1 MKNAIY
7 RILTLAVLCLCP
19 VMPLVAQRF
28 TNVTLDGAQ
37 MVCSI
42 AQDSTGMMW
51 IGTESGLYSYD
62 GYHNYRH
69 YRQGHLSQTHVYALY
84 IDHGIIYMATGNGLL
99 RYDIRRRT
107 YLTPSE
113 GRTRSA
119 EMRAINA
126 KAPVTAYTA
135 DVYSLLPTQRGLLI
149 GTTRGLFLE
158 NGGRRTPLTVK
169 SGQQPLINAMMPDN
183 DGKHHR
189 GYWIGTEGALYHAD
203 PALRSFT
210 TIDALSGN
218 SVKCLTQTP
227 DGTLYIGTDNGLY
240 ALRRDGNVQH
250 VIHDSR
256 NAFSLPNNI
265 VWSCFVDRWQNVWTG
280 TDNGLA
286 YLSTRPYETWTSL
299 GEITGSG
306 EGNFLHELLQ
316 ARDGSWWMGGT
327 NGLIHCRR
335 TPTGYA
341 DVVWYKQNAPSHPLA
356 HNRVRKIYEDREGDI
371 WVATDHGINLVDRV
385 TRQMHNIVITDATGK
400 YSSAWAYDIVEDL
413 QGRMWVAAY
422 DGGIFIIAKNRLV
435 ASGATCIAD
444 RHLSDAR
451 GGLSGLHVGQL
462 ALATDGHIWASTYN
476 GLDRIDPATLRVTNR
491 MKGESIN
498 FLLADKR
505 GAIWTG
511 GNGTVKRYTATGQPT
526 TWNVGGNVTTLCA
539 VGDRIWA
546 ISGSV
551 CSVIDTQRSGIRFGI
566 PYLVP
571 QTLFYSEKEQHVV
584 MGGNDGIV
592 SINAAI
598 ARAKVTPQ
606 RLLLTGITVGGHLR
620 ADSLFAPADLKA
632 LTLQHDENSFTLHLS
647 DFPFADNP
655 SAVYAYRLEGVDS
668 EWRSMTDDAPD
679 ITYNGLPYGDY
690 HLTVHRVEATG
701 NVGAEVYALDIRIC
715 PPWYLS
721 AWAKVLYC
729 LVALGLL
736 LWATNFYLVRKRL
749 AEERRQKE
757 AIIAQTEARV
767 HFFDR
772 LSQEL
777 KQPLARLMN
786 TLFAFHATT
795 GAPASKEQQTL
806 RRASS
811 EISDLVLRALDMGSN
826 AEALQ
831 QPPTFADVD
840 IVELCKIIA
849 APYPACRVQSESS
862 HLMLPVDVVRWHAMT
877 VIILRF
883 MLRRNT
889 QTGARVTLTLRQQKD
904 TAEAALLFE
913 GDAPLVEDNSY
924 SDFYQLYYDPA
935 DALYMAKDYA
945 ALHHGTIALGSDA
958 KSIRL
963 TFPAQGTQD
972 DTPGTTHN
980 AQPTTTTPQADENF
994 LTQINQIIEKNMADA
1009 DFNVATLQEKTAMGN
1024 KQLYRK
1030 LKALT
1035 GLTPVEYIRDS
1046 RMRKAAML
1054 LGQGKFT
1061 VSEVMY
1067 TVGFTSS
1074 SYFSKCFQKAFGM
1087 TPTEYIKREISHHN
1101 TIA

>member
-1 MKNAIY
+1 MKNAIF
-7 RILTLAVLCLCP
+7 RILSLAVLCLCLA
-19 VMPLVAQRF
+19 MPLAAQRF

-69 YRQGHLSQTHVYALY
+69 YRPGHVSNTHVYALY
-84 IDHGIIYMATGNGLL
+84 IHHGIVYMATGNGLL
-99 RYDIRRRT
+99 RYDIRRRV
-107 YLTPSE
+107 YLPQDDSRHRVRDLRALNAAAPATPY
-113 GRTRSA
+113 G
-119 EMRAINA
+119 
-126 KAPVTAYTA
+126 A
-135 DVYSLLPTQRGLLI
+135 DVYSLLPTQRGLLV

-158 NGGRRTPLTVK
+158 QGGQRKAIAVK
-169 SGQQPLINAMMPDN
+169 DGQQPLINAMMPDN
-183 DGKHHR
+183 DGKHRR

-203 PALRSFT
+203 PTLQTFS

-240 ALRRDGNVQH
+240 TLRRDGTTQH

-256 NAFSLPNNI
+256 NRLSLPNNI
-265 VWSCFVDRWQNVWTG
+265 VWSCFVDRWQNVWAG

-299 GEITGSG
+299 GDITGSG

-335 TPTGYA
+335 TPTGFA
-341 DVVWYKQNAPSHPLA
+341 DVVWYKQNSPSFPLA

-371 WVATDHGINLVDRV
+371 WVATDHGINLLDRA
-385 TRQMHNIVITDATGK
+385 TRQMRNIIVTDATGR
-400 YSSAWAYDIVEDL
+400 YSSAWAYDIIEDL
-413 QGRMWVAAY
+413 QGRMWIAAY
-422 DGGIFIIAKNRLV
+422 DGGIFIIAKSRLTSS
-435 ASGATCIAD
+435 SGQCVAD

-462 ALATDGHIWASTYN
+462 ALAADGRVWASTYH
-476 GLDRIDPATLRVTNR
+476 GLDCIDPATLRVTNR
-491 MKGESIN
+491 MKGEGIN
-498 FLLADKR
+498 FLLSDKR
-505 GAIWTG
+505 GGIWTG
-511 GNGTVKRYTATGQPT
+511 GNGTVKRYGATGAPT
-526 TWNVGGNVTTLCA
+526 TWNVGGNVRTLCA
-539 VGDRIWA
+539 VGDKIWA
-546 ISGSV
+546 ITGSV
-551 CSVIDTQRSGIRFGI
+551 CSVIDTQRSGLRFGI
-566 PYLVP
+566 PYLLP
-571 QTLFYSEKEQHVV
+571 QTLYYSETEQQVV

-598 ARAKVTPQ
+598 ARAKVQPS
-606 RLLLTGITVGGHLR
+606 RLVLTGITVGGRLL
-620 ADSLFAPADLKA
+620 ADSLCAPEQLKA
-632 LTLQHDENSFTLHLS
+632 LTLSHDENSFTLHLS
-647 DFPFADNP
+647 DFPFADQP
-655 SAVYAYRLEGVDS
+655 SAVYAYRLEGVDG
-668 EWRSMTDDAPD
+668 EWRSLTDEAPD
-679 ITYNGLPYGDY
+679 ITYNGLPYGTY
-690 HLTVHRVEATG
+690 HLTVHLVEATG
-701 NVGAEVYALDIRIC
+701 GVGAEVYSLDIRIC

-721 AWAKVLYC
+721 AWAKVFYAV
-729 LVALGLL
+729 VALLL
-736 LWATNFYLVRKRL
+736 LFWATKFYLMRKRL
-749 AEERRQKE
+749 AEERRQKA
-757 AIIAQTEARV
+757 AIIGQTEARMR
-767 HFFDR
+767 FFDR
-772 LSQEL
+772 LSQDL
-777 KQPLARLMN
+777 KQPLARLMS

-806 RRASS
+806 RRATSD
-811 EISDLVLRALDMGSN
+811 ISDLVLRALDMGSN
-826 AEALQ
+826 ATGQ
-831 QPPTFADVD
+831 QTPPAFVAVD
-840 IVELCKIIA
+840 IVELCKTIA
-849 APYPACRVQSESS
+849 AAYPACRVQSDNS
-862 HLMLPVDVVRWHAMT
+862 HLMLPVDVVRWHAMIA
-877 VIILRF
+877 IILRF

-889 QTGARVTLTLRQQKD
+889 QQGARVTLTLRQQKD
-904 TAEAALLFE
+904 TAEVALLFE
-913 GDAPLVEDNSY
+913 GTAPLVEDNSY

-935 DALYMAKDYA
+935 DALYTAKDCA

-958 KSIRL
+958 RSISL
-963 TFPAQGTQD
+963 SFPTAGEDSDAQATE
-972 DTPGTTHN
+972 
-980 AQPTTTTPQADENF
+980 QPAPATTTTTQADEHF
-994 LTQINQIIEKNMADA
+994 LTQVDQIIEKNMADA

-1087 TPTEYIKREISHHN
+1087 TPTEYIKRETSHHN